1 MSCYAE
7 KATVIGCPVSKFESD
22 SLCAFSSRFFFKRAK
37 WPVSSF
43 AFRPMSDSNEFL
55 VKLDLGSK
63 GNSKTGLLETLLS
76 DELTTGKIEGI
87 AASKGGPKWWRVISG
102 AGKKR
107 EAGRKI
113 AKLQRMRE
121 KIATQFARAEHY
133 LRRGRVT
140 SHNSITFSSVAP
152 IFFSRPKIEE
162 GVGVPLTDKT
172 PKKKKETE
180 ETCMREL
187 KKSLPYDIACQPFDI
202 TPSQQSKVGQKLR
215 R

>member
-1 MSCYAE
+1 M
-7 KATVIGCPVSKFESD
+7 
-22 SLCAFSSRFFFKRAK
+22 
-37 WPVSSF
+37 
-43 AFRPMSDSNEFL
+43 
-55 VKLDLGSK
+55 
-63 GNSKTGLLETLLS
+63 
-76 DELTTGKIEGI
+76 
-87 AASKGGPKWWRVISG
+87 
-102 AGKKR
+102 
-107 EAGRKI
+107 
-113 AKLQRMRE
+113 QRMRE
-121 KIATQFARAEHY
+121 KSATQFARAEHY

-172 PKKKKETE
+172 PKEKKETE

-215 R
+215 RWNIGPKDYSPKRPQRSALFHFRKTTHCDEQKVFKDLNSLGRHARVRKNFTASCQMYEEIKR